1 MLSIAEMADRLGLGI
16 GQLEEVQLA
25 AGFQLVDP
33 YLPVFLE
40 SDVEAY
46 GALLAGMQFFSWPEL
61 VSFTRVMGSSMG
73 RIAEAATSLF
83 ATDVARPMVEAG
95 ASEADVEER
104 GVQAAVLA
112 GSLTELLA
120 MLFRMHLGQSTE
132 RSRVARGDGAFG
144 GVFPVA
150 VGFIDLV
157 GFTPHT
163 LGLNADE
170 LAGLVSRFEATAYDT
185 VTAYGGRLVKL
196 IGDEVMFVSVDPTD
210 GCRIAEALLEVF
222 GTDSALAPRGGL
234 AYGEVL
240 SRGGDFFGQT
250 VNVASRLAEQAV
262 PSEVLLNDAAAAA
275 AHRPLEPAG
284 RRMLKG
290 FVEPVSV
297 VSLVV

>member
-1 MLSIAEMADRLGLGI
+1 MLSIAQMADRLGVGV
-16 GQLEEVQLA
+16 GQLEEVHLA

-33 YLPVFLE
+33 DLPIFFD

-46 GALLAGMQFFSWPEL
+46 QSLLAGMQFFSWPEL

-83 ATDVARPMVEAG
+83 ASDVARPMVEAG
-95 ASEADVEER
+95 ASESDVEAR
-104 GVQAAVLA
+104 GVQAAMVA
-112 GSLTELLA
+112 NGLTGLLA
-120 MLFRMHLGQSTE
+120 ALFRMHLGQSAE
-132 RSRVARGDGAFG
+132 RGRIARGDGAVG
-144 GVFPVA
+144 GVLPVA

-163 LGLNADE
+163 LGLDADD
-170 LAGLVSRFEATAYDT
+170 LAALVSRFEAMAYDT

-196 IGDEVMFVSVDPTD
+196 IGDEVMFVSIDPTD

-222 GTDSALAPRGGL
+222 GSDSALAPRGGL

-240 SRGGDFFGQT
+240 TRGGDYFGQT
-250 VNVASRLAEQAV
+250 VNLASRLAEQAV
-262 PSEVLLNDAAAAA
+262 PGEVLLNDTAAAA
-275 AHRPLEPAG
+275 AHRPLEAAG

-290 FVEPVSV
+290 FSEPVGV